1 MARIFV
7 IGFYTLKKSEATD
20 KNVLLFLIMWQQLS
34 TESGWNT
41 PSYLGD
47 QQYTV
52 AKTLEAWSH
61 AEVYSVIWFL
71 WAKHV
76 STTEIPCYF
85 IRVYGDRI
93 MRLQHVRK

>member
-1 MARIFV
+1 MGCIFV
-7 IGFYTLKKSEATD
+7 IGFYTMKKSKATD
-20 KNVLLFLIMWQQLS
+20 KNVLLSITWQQLS
-34 TESGWNT
+34 TESGRNT

-71 WAKHV
+71 WVIHV

-85 IRVYGDRI
+85 MRVYGDRI
-93 MRLQHVRK
+93 MRLQHGRK